1 MNTERK
7 LYQWDTG
14 QKLVG
19 CTGLYVDFPID
30 NEVYRVETTDGTCI
44 IPDELLQT
52 SGGHKVYECMTNNTI
67 RSFAF
72 SVTPRPKPPDYVFTP
87 TERLTFE
94 GLVQKVDDAVADMIR
109 RAESGEFDGHTP
121 IKGTDYFTASE
132 IQQIQNEV
140 SSGAI
145 GDFKSVVDTETE
157 AFNNNAETKL
167 TAYNQNDSQKTTA
180 YNQNASEKTTSY
192 NANATAKLNAYNT
205 NANNRVA
212 EFDSHTEQIQTDIS
226 ELKSDLASLQ
236 TESYFFLKEN
246 FDIGSWVSYTLRVD
260 ESQVKYRIANK
271 DGTFICFDN
280 DTTIV
285 ARDGFRFFYKSEA
298 EESDWS
304 TVAKITENTNIVLTI
319 ARVTENT
326 SETATVEE
334 FISGVYLKS
343 ESKVKQEEPLQKN
356 IFLNT
361 FVKPNEVGTVSNYL
375 IFSRTHHYPNKLCRI
390 ICENGY
396 KVAYHK
402 FSDSNLT
409 DKLQDSGW
417 LDNDYQFIM
426 DNNYYQFLM
435 RKDDYSTI
443 GLEDESR
450 AVAYIDDVFVNVNE
464 FRKKDRYYPS
474 FLVPS
479 KANIVMH
486 RGANRIAPENTIP
499 AFEEGGKNK
508 NVFGLEC
515 DVRCTSDKKYI
526 IMHDETVDRTTNG
539 SGSVYDMTFEQI
551 RALNIDGGANIQD
564 YPDLKVPTLEEYL
577 LTCKKYGKVAVI
589 ELEYNSKNP
598 KTYISDI
605 IDIIKKCGMERS
617 SILTS
622 FEDYA
627 DSIRSC
633 TRMIPFLLLLGSS
646 ATVSFGVYKGLC
658 GGDNM
663 GLNVDKQNLNLTKE
677 VIQEIHYD
685 DGIIAVYCPNLTTEF
700 DIYADLGID
709 LITTDYLPQ
718 E

>member
-1 MNTERK
+1 MQIHELNNYNGN
-7 LYQWDTG
+7 LDSSAYLAVDNGSDTG
-14 QKLVG
+14 KVSTAELLAATNAEVSQLDTVLNG
-19 CTGLYVDFPID
+19 RID
-30 NEVYRVETTDGTCI
+30 NIVA
-44 IPDELLQT
+44 
-52 SGGHKVYECMTNNTI
+52 GGEAP
-67 RSFAF
+67 S
-72 SVTPRPKPPDYVFTP
+72 
-87 TERLTFE
+87 
-94 GLVQKVDDAVADMIR
+94 
-109 RAESGEFDGHTP
+109 
-121 IKGTDYFTASE
+121 ASE
-132 IQQIQNEV
+132 IV
-140 SSGAI
+140 DARYGADGVTYPSLGAAI
-145 GDFKSVVDTETE
+145 RDQV
-157 AFNNNAETKL
+157 
-167 TAYNQNDSQKTTA
+167 
-180 YNQNASEKTTSY
+180 
-192 NANATAKLNAYNT
+192 
-205 NANNRVA
+205 
-212 EFDSHTEQIQTDIS
+212 TD
-226 ELKSDLASLQ
+226 LKSDLINLQ
-236 TESYFFLKEN
+236 TESYFFLKGN
-246 FDIGSWVSYTLRVD
+246 FDIGSWISYTLRVD

-271 DGTFICFDN
+271 DDTFICFDN

-285 ARDGFRFFYKSEA
+285 AKDGFRFFYKSED
-298 EESDWS
+298 EESNWC
-304 TVAKITENTNIVLTI
+304 TVAKIKKNTNIVLTI
-319 ARVTENT
+319 ARVTEDT

-343 ESKVKQEEPLQKN
+343 ESQVKQEEQLQKN

-361 FVKPNEVGTVSNYL
+361 FVKPNEVGKEYNYL

-402 FSDSNLT
+402 FSDSDLT

-426 DNNYYQFLM
+426 DNNYYQFLI

-443 GLEDESR
+443 GIEDESR

-486 RGANRIAPENTIP
+486 RGANRVAPENTIP
-499 AFEEGGKNK
+499 AFEKGGKNK

-551 RALNIDGGANIQD
+551 RALNIDDGANIQD

-577 LTCKKYGKVAVI
+577 LTCKKFGKIAVI
-589 ELEYNSKNP
+589 ELEWNSKNP
-598 KTYISDI
+598 NTYIPDI

-627 DSIRSC
+627 DSIRSF
-633 TRMIPFLLLLGSS
+633 TKIIPFLLLLGSS
-646 ATVSFGVYKGLC
+646 ATVNFEVYKGLC

-663 GLNVDKQNLNLTKE
+663 GLNVDKQNSNLTKE

-685 DGIIAVYCPNLTTEF
+685 DGIVAVYCPNIMTEF
-700 DIYADLGID
+700 DTYADLGID
-709 LITTDYLPQ
+709 LIATDYLP
-718 E
+718 EE

>member
-1 MNTERK
+1 MNVIKYNVNSGDVCQIGRQYEYGKSQVVFEGYQITDSANEIYFKFVGRTEDSKYLIPIIDMTLDITQQLTKHVGQFSCQLEEMNTEGTLVSQSPVFYVAVKRSIK
-7 LYQWDTG
+7 VGADYEVQDPRLETIYQ
-14 QKLVG
+14 K
-19 CTGLYVDFPID
+19 Y
-30 NEVYRVETTDGTCI
+30 NEMYNIISQTNETSLANESQRQAEWLTLKQEVSDAI
-44 IPDELLQT
+44 
-52 SGGHKVYECMTNNTI
+52 N
-67 RSFAF
+67 SFDADIAIGEF
-72 SVTPRPKPPDYVFTP
+72 RT
-87 TERLTFE
+87 
-94 GLVQKVDDAVADMIR
+94 LVQ
-109 RAESGEFDGHTP
+109 
-121 IKGTDYFTASE
+121 
-132 IQQIQNEV
+132 
-140 SSGAI
+140 
-145 GDFKSVVDTETE
+145 TETDN
-157 AFNNNAETKL
+157 FNT
-167 TAYNQNDSQKTTA
+167 
-180 YNQNASEKTTSY
+180 
-192 NANATAKLNAYNT
+192 NATEKLNAYNS
-205 NANNRVA
+205 NADNRLS
-212 EFDSHTEQIQTDIS
+212 EFNTHTEQIQTDIS
-226 ELKSDLASLQ
+226 ELKSDLGELKSDLASLQ

-246 FDIGSWVSYTLRVD
+246 FDIGSWISYTLRVD

-271 DGTFICFDN
+271 DGTFISFDN

-298 EESDWS
+298 EESNWS
-304 TVAKITENTNIVLTI
+304 TVAKITKNTNIVLTI

-343 ESKVKQEEPLQKN
+343 ESKVKQEEQLQKN

-402 FSDSNLT
+402 FSDPNLT

-479 KANIVMH
+479 KSNIVMH
-486 RGANRIAPENTIP
+486 RGANQIAPENTIP

-551 RALNIDGGANIQD
+551 RALNIDEGANIQD

-605 IDIIKKCGMERS
+605 INIIKKCGMERS

-646 ATVSFGVYKGLC
+646 ATVSFDVYKGLC

-685 DGIIAVYCPNLTTEF
+685 DGIIAVYCPNITTEF